1 MKLCPFCAEEIQD
14 AAIACKHCGREFSN
28 STTLARVA
36 HARPALFTPETRRR
50 LIMLTAALAVVLIG
64 VRLVLFVKHVV
75 DGSSGAVLQSGT
87 SLLRQSGP
95 PLVIAI
101 ASASDVDVDAG
112 KLQAFDWVIPP
123 DRRMCHLTG
132 HIEVTSGG
140 TKDVQVFVTTA
151 DEYKNLLNG
160 HATKTYFGTEKMTV
174 VNLDVRLSTPG
185 PMVLAIGNT
194 FSTFTGKRV
203 QLRDVKA
210 TCT

>member
-1 MKLCPFCAEEIQD
+1 MKACPFCAEEIQD

-28 STTLARVA
+28 STAIARISVARSAKDFFNRATTKRLLLAA
-36 HARPALFTPETRRR
+36 GS
-50 LIMLTAALAVVLIG
+50 LAVVLIG
-64 VRLVLFVKHVV
+64 LRLVQHVL
-75 DGSSGAVLQSGT
+75 DQSSGTVSQAGT
-87 SLLRQSGP
+87 GLLRQPGP
-95 PLVIAI
+95 PVVISI
-101 ASASDVDVDAG
+101 ASASDIDIDAG
-112 KLQAFDWVIPP
+112 KLQAFDWVIPN
-123 DRRMCHLTG
+123 DRSMCHLTG

-140 TKDVQVFVTTA
+140 NRDVQVFVTTA

-174 VNLDVRLSTPG
+174 VNLDVRLTAPG

>member
-1 MKLCPFCAEEIQD
+1 MKQCPFCAEEIQD

-28 STTLARVA
+28 STAIAPVA
-36 HARPALFTPETRRR
+36 DASSAEPLFSPMMKRR
-50 LIMLTAALAVVLIG
+50 LFVLTGALMVGWIG
-64 VRLVLFVKHVV
+64 LRLAQLVV
-75 DGSSGAVLQSGT
+75 DRSSWSVSQSGR
-87 SLLRQSGP
+87 SLLRQPSP
-95 PLVIAI
+95 PQVIAI
-101 ASASDVDVDAG
+101 ASASDIDIDAG
-112 KLQAFDWVIPP
+112 KIQAFDWVAPP
-123 DRRMCHLTG
+123 ARICHLTG

-140 TKDVQVFVTTA
+140 NRDVQVFVTTA
-151 DEYKNLLNG
+151 DEYKNLING

-174 VNLDVRLSTPG
+174 INLDVRLTTPG

>member
-1 MKLCPFCAEEIQD
+1 MKQCPFCAEEIQD

-28 STTLARVA
+28 STTIARVPV
-36 HARPALFTPETRRR
+36 ARSAKEFFNRPTTRRV
-50 LIMLTAALAVVLIG
+50 LLATGALAVVVIA
-64 VRLVLFVKHVV
+64 VRVVQHVV
-75 DGSSGAVLQSGT
+75 ARSPWTVSQSG
-87 SLLRQSGP
+87 SGLLRQSGP
-95 PLVIAI
+95 PVVISI
-101 ASASDVDVDAG
+101 GSVSEIDIDAG
-112 KLQAFDWVIPP
+112 KLQAFDWVIPN
-123 DRRMCHLTG
+123 DRHMCHLTG

-140 TKDVQVFVTTA
+140 NKDVQVFVTTA

-174 VNLDVRLSTPG
+174 VNLDVRLTAPG

-194 FSTFTGKRV
+194 FSTFTGKHV